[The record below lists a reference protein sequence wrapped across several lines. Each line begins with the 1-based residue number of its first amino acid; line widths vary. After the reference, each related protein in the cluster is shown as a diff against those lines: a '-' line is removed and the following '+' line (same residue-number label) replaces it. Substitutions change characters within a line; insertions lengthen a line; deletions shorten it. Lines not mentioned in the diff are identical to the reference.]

1 MQNKNRSDKN
11 VFAHINKW
19 AERTVNA
26 VKYFEVISS
35 KKVLSEIT
43 FEIVGMMK
51 SDINYD
57 DEEKEFMN
65 TLSEVLE
72 IPKSKISKMFE
83 LVNRYTELFKEI
95 DYLMLEK

>member
-1 MQNKNRSDKN
+1 
-11 VFAHINKW
+11 
-19 AERTVNA
+19 
-26 VKYFEVISS
+26 
-35 KKVLSEIT
+35 
-43 FEIVGMMK
+43 VGMMK